1 MATAINSGEFSMKK
15 TKSPRA
21 CVLAI
26 FASAM
31 LCVPGELTAAPDTA
45 GQRAG
50 EVSRIIPAVS
60 IARGAKTISASA
72 RTVVDSQ
79 DVVKTQAR
87 ARGRGAFGSRTH
99 FRCVFELANKGGKAR
114 RWSAAVGAGIAE
126 GKNPAAS
133 EKNSQPRW

>member
-72 RTVVDSQ
+72 RTVVDWQ
-79 DVVKTQAR
+79 DVVNTQASAR
-87 ARGRGAFGSRTH
+87 ARVALDDGSILNVGSESSIKVVKRSEE
-99 FRCVFELANKGGKAR
+99 RRVGKECR
-114 RWSAAVGAGIAE
+114 SRWS
-126 GKNPAAS
+126 
-133 EKNSQPRW
+133 